1 MRTAASK
8 PCRVGDSRG
17 TAAAE
22 PPKTGGLWWRGRT
35 ECGPV
40 EKGMANHF
48 SSLALRTPGTGE
60 PGGLPSRGC
69 TESDATEAT

>member
-1 MRTAASK
+1 MLYYSQSTSGNDEILIDKMRTAASK

-40 EKGMANHF
+40 EKGMANDF
-48 SSLALRTPGTGE
+48 SILALRTP
-60 PGGLPSRGC
+60 
-69 TESDATEAT
+69 